1 MIDKITKF
9 IYASITYLFV
19 YLFLVIP
26 TRVLKVKVPKN
37 IWLIG
42 ELRDSAR
49 DNGLAFYEYCAKNHL
64 GNIYY
69 VIDKKS
75 PDYNFIKYKNHVI
88 QYGSIKHIY
97 YYLLASRVIV
107 CFEGGL
113 CLSKTLE
120 NILRKTG
127 IFRANE
133 VFLQHG
139 ITKDYILNYTFEN
152 YKPDLFITATKPET
166 EFIIEKFNQPK
177 RAVKMTGFARFDLLK
192 NTATGA
198 GSILV
203 APTWRRWMVSLTP
216 EDFAKTTF
224 FKKYTE
230 LFNKLSNLGDINTTV
245 YLHNNFQKYT
255 HLFPTY
261 KNIHFVTSNNARIN
275 ALFMKSD
282 LMITD
287 YSSVAFDFAYMN
299 KPVVYYQF
307 DADEFFSKHYQR
319 GYFSY
324 KRDGFGPVARTPS
337 ECLTEIDRIKRRNF
351 SMSEKYS
358 NRAKNIFAYS
368 DNKNCERIYHKV
380 VELDK
385 GAVHA

>member
-1 MIDKITKF
+1 MISKIAKF
-9 IYASITYLFV
+9 IYASIVYTFV
-19 YLFLVIP
+19 YLFLVVP
-26 TRVLKVKVPKN
+26 TRVLKIKVPN
-37 IWLIG
+37 DIWLVG

-49 DNGLAFYEYCAKNHL
+49 DNGLAFYEYCAKNHHD
-64 GNIYY
+64 NVYY
-69 VIDKKS
+69 VINKKS

-97 YYLLASRVIV
+97 YYLLASRVVV

-113 CLSKTLE
+113 CLSKALE
-120 NILRKTG
+120 NILRKIGVLRTS
-127 IFRANE
+127 E

-139 ITKDYILNYTFEN
+139 VTKDYISGYTFEH

-166 EFIIEKFNQPK
+166 KFIVEKFNQPK
-177 RAVKMTGFARFDLLK
+177 RVVKMTGFARFDLLE
-192 NTATGA
+192 NIATGT

-203 APTWRRWMVSLTP
+203 APTWRRWMTSLRP
-216 EDFAKTTF
+216 DDFVKTTF

-230 LFNKLSNLGDINTTV
+230 LFDILSNLDDTSTIV

-255 HLFPTY
+255 HLFPIY
-261 KNIHFVTSNNARIN
+261 KNIRFVTSNDVRIN
-275 ALFMKSD
+275 TLFMKSD

-299 KPVVYYQF
+299 KPVIYYQF

-324 KRDGFGPVARTPS
+324 ERDGFGLVTKTSP
-337 ECLTEIDRIKRRNF
+337 ECLAEISRIKRRNF
-351 SMSEKYS
+351 SMSKKYS
-358 NRAKNIFAYS
+358 ARAKSIFTYN
-368 DNKNCERIYHKV
+368 DNNNCERIYRKV
-380 VELDK
+380 AELDK
-385 GAVHA
+385 GATYA